1 MHEKNIQ
8 FFDYYTTIAS
18 QARYR
23 VMKIEE
29 INEKIIKTLPRK
41 KMLKT
46 LPILLAQ
53 VKRLVMP
60 LEI

>member
-1 MHEKNIQ
+1 MHEKYIQ
-8 FFDYYTTIAS
+8 LFDYYTTIAS

-29 INEKIIKTLPRK
+29 INGKRIKTLSRK
-41 KMLKT
+41 QMLKT

>member
-8 FFDYYTTIAS
+8 LFDYYTTIAS

>member
-1 MHEKNIQ
+1 MHEKYIQ
-8 FFDYYTTIAS
+8 LFDYYTTIAS

-29 INEKIIKTLPRK
+29 INGKRIKTLPRK
-41 KMLKT
+41 QMLKT